1 MAPVAGFVEH
11 PERKSAAKAT
21 VTMNKYLIILILTF
35 VGFVTIICSALPA
48 RAQDRL
54 PQGDFSA
61 LKKTDEAVVAQVID
75 PQTLSLSDGR
85 VLRLS
90 GLDLSDYNP
99 SEPGNFSL
107 AALVILRDM
116 LEGKNITI
124 YQTPDNDKGRINR
137 MGHMLAHVERSS
149 DRAWV
154 QGSLLALGLA
164 RVRSTSSNH
173 EMTAQMYALETVA
186 RAEKIG
192 LWGNPRFTV
201 LTPETAQNGIGGF
214 GIVEGTVYSA
224 ALKNNRIYINFGP
237 DWREDFTL
245 SLTSEAKRELS
256 KQNLDPLNWAGKRV
270 RGRGWL
276 EEYNGPSIEIDH
288 ASAIEL
294 LN

>member
-1 MAPVAGFVEH
+1 M
-11 PERKSAAKAT
+11 
-21 VTMNKYLIILILTF
+21 
-35 VGFVTIICSALPA
+35 
-48 RAQDRL
+48 
-54 PQGDFSA
+54 
-61 LKKTDEAVVAQVID
+61 AQVID

-90 GLDLSDYNP
+90 GLDLPDYNP

-107 AALVILRDM
+107 AALVVLRDM

-124 YQTPDNDKGRINR
+124 YQTPESDKGRINR
-137 MGHMLAHVERSS
+137 MGHMLAHVERSA

-164 RVRSTSSNH
+164 RVRSTSSSNP
-173 EMTAQMYALETVA
+173 EMTAQMYALEAEA

-192 LWGNPRFTV
+192 LWGDPRFAV
-201 LTPETAQNGIGGF
+201 LTPETAQNGIGAF

-224 ALKNNRIYINFGP
+224 ALKNNRTYINFGP
-237 DWREDFTL
+237 NWREDFTL

-288 ASAIEL
+288 AAAIEL